1 MANAAQAYC
10 WMLATVHFSGIF
22 FAHASCRGLQ
32 VKSEPH
38 SKCMYAYIYIYMYS
52 MYVVFPWFM
61 SMLGPCTEA

>member
-38 SKCMYAYIYIYMYS
+38 SKCMYAYIYIYIYMYS
-52 MYVVFPWFM
+52 MYVV
-61 SMLGPCTEA
+61 SMVYVNAGPMH

>member
-52 MYVVFPWFM
+52 MYVV
-61 SMLGPCTEA
+61 SMVYVNAGPMH

>member
-38 SKCMYAYIYIYMYS
+38 SKCMYASIYIYTHVQYVCCFS
-52 MYVVFPWFM
+52 MVYVNA
-61 SMLGPCTEA
+61 GPMH